1 MENVIANLESKVA
14 PAAVAA
20 GTPEGLKVGHINYG
34 KELFDL
40 YAREDANDTMVKT
53 IIRMADVLTVDQFSE
68 EVGKAQEIA
77 TATDA
82 ALGWKAPE
90 GAKGAELYGPK
101 RRLINSRMSEAK
113 QIFGVQKVK
122 PEVLKEKGYWAAVQA
137 ARDYLNNEGIKWDGQ
152 KKLNAEQRAV
162 KRDNKESAEAIEV
175 AKSILPQQPG
185 ESIKDWMIRCAE
197 RAETIKFDSKVEKLG
212 EKLDKLTE
220 DEGTDAVIEAMFEY
234 IKAQGKET
242 MHNFAQ
248 RLHETAS
255 EMKEVEQAPL

>member
-20 GTPEGLKVGHINYG
+20 GTPAGLNVGHINYG

-53 IIRMADVLTVDQFSE
+53 IIRMADALAVDQFAK

-122 PEVLKEKGYWAAVQA
+122 PEILKEKGYWAAVQA

-162 KRDNKESAEAIEV
+162 KKQNKESNEAVEI
-175 AKSILPQQPG
+175 AKNELPQQPG
-185 ESIKDWMIRCAE
+185 ESIESWMIRCARKAEQIKLDMKIE
-197 RAETIKFDSKVEKLG
+197 RVG
-212 EKLDKLTE
+212 EKVDKLVE
-220 DEGTDAVIEAMFEY
+220 DEGNDAVIEAMFEY
-234 IKAQGKET
+234 IKKQGKEA

-248 RLHETAS
+248 RLHEEAS
-255 EMKEVEQAPL
+255 EMKEVEAAPL